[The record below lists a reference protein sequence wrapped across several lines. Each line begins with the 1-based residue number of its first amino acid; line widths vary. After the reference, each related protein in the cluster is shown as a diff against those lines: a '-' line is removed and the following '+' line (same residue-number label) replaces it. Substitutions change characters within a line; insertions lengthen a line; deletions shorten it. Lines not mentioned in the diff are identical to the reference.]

1 MKRNKRGSLAFR
13 ETYLAG
19 RIGIRRK
26 ILVYLLV
33 LAGFFISIV
42 WLLQNAMIYYVFR
55 APDGGVRPPASVMV
69 VQDTEQ
75 AGDALP
81 EDTAGISMVRLDE
94 VVRWQFVMI
103 VAAILLATGMVG
115 YTMARSISEP
125 IIETNEAARELS
137 RARYQRPPHSGGYRE
152 IAQLNDTLVQTAEDL
167 RKVEDLQR
175 ELIANI
181 SHDLRTP
188 LTMIEGYA
196 EAMRDIPDEVT
207 PENMQI
213 IIDETERLST
223 MVNEVLDFSRLRTGS
238 LELTMTRF
246 NLTELIRKIVDRISH
261 MTAVEGYTV
270 TFEAGEDAFVT
281 ADSGRISQVIY
292 NLAGNALTYT
302 GTDKT
307 VRIRQEQKDGMVRIT
322 IEDSGEGIPPEEL
335 PFIWDRYYRS
345 RENHKRA
352 VIGSGLGL
360 NICRGILENHHAP
373 YGAETPPGG
382 GTVFWFALPEDKDK
396 TENGL

>member
-42 WLLQNAMIYYVFR
+42 WLLQNAMLFYVFR
-55 APDGGVRPPASVMV
+55 APDGSSLPPATIMV
-69 VQDTEQ
+69 AENPEQ
-75 AGDALP
+75 AGEGLSGDR
-81 EDTAGISMVRLDE
+81 AGVSVVRLDE
-94 VVRWQFVMI
+94 VMRWQFAMI

-115 YTMARSISEP
+115 YTMSRSISEP

-196 EAMRDIPDEVT
+196 EAMRDIPDEIT

-270 TFEAGEDAFVT
+270 TFEAGEDVFVT

-302 GTDKT
+302 GADKT
-307 VRIRQEQKDGMVRIT
+307 VRIRQEQKDGTVRIT
-322 IEDSGEGIPPEEL
+322 IADSGEGISPEEL

-373 YGAETPPGG
+373 YGAETPPEG
-382 GTVFWFALPEDKDK
+382 GTVFWFALPAES
-396 TENGL
+396 

>member
-1 MKRNKRGSLAFR
+1 MRKNKRGSLAFR

-42 WLLQNAMIYYVFR
+42 WLLQNAMLFYVFR
-55 APDGGVRPPASVMV
+55 APDGSSLPPATIMV
-69 VQDTEQ
+69 AENPEQ
-75 AGDALP
+75 AGEGLSG
-81 EDTAGISMVRLDE
+81 DTAGVSVVRLDE
-94 VVRWQFVMI
+94 VMRWQFAMI

-115 YTMARSISEP
+115 YTMSRSISEP

-196 EAMRDIPDEVT
+196 EAMRDIPDEIT

-270 TFEAGEDAFVT
+270 TFEAGEDVFVT

-302 GTDKT
+302 GADKT
-307 VRIRQEQKDGMVRIT
+307 VRIRQEQKDGTVRIT
-322 IEDSGEGIPPEEL
+322 IADSGEGISPEEL

-373 YGAETPPGG
+373 YGAETPPEG
-382 GTVFWFALPEDKDK
+382 GTVFWFALPEDKQ
-396 TENGL
+396 EEGL

>member
-55 APDGGVRPPASVMV
+55 APDGGGHPPASVMV
-69 VQDTEQ
+69 VQNTEQ
-75 AGDALP
+75 AEDALP
-81 EDTAGISMVRLDE
+81 GDTAGISMVRLDE

-115 YTMARSISEP
+115 YTMSRSISEP

-302 GTDKT
+302 GSDKT

-382 GTVFWFALPEDKDK
+382 GTVFWFALPEDKGK

>member
-1 MKRNKRGSLAFR
+1 MRKNKRGSLAFR

-42 WLLQNAMIYYVFR
+42 WLLQNAMLFYVFR
-55 APDGGVRPPASVMV
+55 APDGSSLPPATIMV
-69 VQDTEQ
+69 AENPEQ
-75 AGDALP
+75 AGEGLSG
-81 EDTAGISMVRLDE
+81 DTAGVSVVRLDE
-94 VVRWQFVMI
+94 VMRWQFAMI

-115 YTMARSISEP
+115 YTMSRSISEP

-196 EAMRDIPDEVT
+196 EAMRDIPDEIT

-246 NLTELIRKIVDRISH
+246 NLTELIRKIVERISR

-270 TFEAGEDAFVT
+270 TFEAAGDAFVN

-302 GTDKT
+302 GADKT
-307 VRIRQEQKDGMVRIT
+307 VRIRQERKDGMIRIT
-322 IEDSGEGIPPEEL
+322 IADSGEGIPPEEL

-373 YGAETPPGG
+373 YGAETPPEG
-382 GTVFWFALPEDKDK
+382 GTVFWFALPAES
-396 TENGL
+396 

>member
-42 WLLQNAMIYYVFR
+42 WLLQNAMLFYVFR
-55 APDGGVRPPASVMV
+55 APDGSSLPPATIMV
-69 VQDTEQ
+69 AENPEQ
-75 AGDALP
+75 AGEGLSG
-81 EDTAGISMVRLDE
+81 DTAGVSVVRLDE
-94 VVRWQFVMI
+94 VMRWQFAMI

-115 YTMARSISEP
+115 YTMSRSISEP

-196 EAMRDIPDEVT
+196 EAMRDIPDEIT

-270 TFEAGEDAFVT
+270 TFEAGEDVFVT

-302 GTDKT
+302 GADKT
-307 VRIRQEQKDGMVRIT
+307 VRIRQEQKDGTVRIT
-322 IEDSGEGIPPEEL
+322 IADSGEGISPEER

-373 YGAETPPGG
+373 YGAETPPEG
-382 GTVFWFALPEDKDK
+382 GTVFWFALPAES
-396 TENGL
+396 

>member
-42 WLLQNAMIYYVFR
+42 WLLQNAMLFYVFR
-55 APDGGVRPPASVMV
+55 APDGSSLPPATIMV
-69 VQDTEQ
+69 AENPEQ
-75 AGDALP
+75 AGEGLSG
-81 EDTAGISMVRLDE
+81 DTAGVSVVRLDE
-94 VVRWQFVMI
+94 VMRWQFAMI

-115 YTMARSISEP
+115 YTMSRSISEP

-152 IAQLNDTLVQTAEDL
+152 IAELNDTLVQTAEDL

-196 EAMRDIPDEVT
+196 EAMRDIPDEIT

-270 TFEAGEDAFVT
+270 TFEAGEDVFVT

-302 GTDKT
+302 GADKT
-307 VRIRQEQKDGMVRIT
+307 VRIRQEQKDGTVRIT
-322 IEDSGEGIPPEEL
+322 IADSGEGISPEEL

-373 YGAETPPGG
+373 YGAETPPEG
-382 GTVFWFALPEDKDK
+382 GTVFWFALPAES
-396 TENGL
+396 